1 MNIISSF
8 QEVIQYIAEAVM
20 VIFKRTE
27 EGIPS
32 IGVQPFKGDLEGFFD
47 DWMPE
52 RSCPLSC
59 SIKRF

>member
-8 QEVIQYIAEAVM
+8 QQVIQYIAEAV
-20 VIFKRTE
+20 E
-27 EGIPS
+27 EVPS
-32 IGVQPFKGDLEGFFD
+32 IGVQPFKGDLEGFFH

-59 SIKRF
+59 SIERF